1 MLSAFYESQN
11 VHGMKLKTK
20 QALLSHLEAVLQNEN
35 DYTVLR
41 DNLEE
46 IELLDATYNIGEF
59 FESQG
64 RYDLS
69 EQMIQHT

>member
-1 MLSAFYESQN
+1 
-11 VHGMKLKTK
+11 MKLKTK
-20 QALLSHLEAVLQNEN
+20 QALLSYIEAALQNEN

-41 DNLEE
+41 DNLKETK
-46 IELLDATYNIGEF
+46 LVDAISNFGSF

-69 EQMIQHT
+69 K